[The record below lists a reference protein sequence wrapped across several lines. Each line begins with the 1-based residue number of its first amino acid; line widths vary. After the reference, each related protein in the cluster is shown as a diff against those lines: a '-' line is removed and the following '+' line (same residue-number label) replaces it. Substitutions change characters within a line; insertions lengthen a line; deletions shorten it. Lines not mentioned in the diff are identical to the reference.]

1 MYPLRSQENA
11 DEASPAGAFSC
22 YIYLGPLSQDFLP
35 PYLLGV
41 LRELGIIDGSVKS
54 LLCRLLTRCFL
65 SPASPGLVATLGL
78 RTCGARVGT
87 RGSSLEDTD
96 QTEGSTEGAFCLL
109 VPGLQLAGRRDPVCA
124 CRVRAHG
131 APGSCAC
138 SRNHTTAGRG
148 VTAEHTLC
156 AASHV
161 AHSLVLTTTLRSRS
175 HSPFTEKETETRRG

>member
-1 MYPLRSQENA
+1 M
-11 DEASPAGAFSC
+11 
-22 YIYLGPLSQDFLP
+22 
-35 PYLLGV
+35 
-41 LRELGIIDGSVKS
+41 
-54 LLCRLLTRCFL
+54 
-65 SPASPGLVATLGL
+65 
-78 RTCGARVGT
+78 

-96 QTEGSTEGAFCLL
+96 QTEGSPGGAFCLL
-109 VPGLQLAGRRDPVCA
+109 VPGLRLAQRRDPVCA

-138 SRNHTTAGRG
+138 SRNQTTAGRGGRG

-156 AASHV
+156 AAFHV